1 MSLPNTV
8 PQVTLQGTS
17 SKGLFCL
24 QRTLLPP
31 KNTPFGFLFACFSYP
46 VVGHS
51 CSSWLPGAFWG
62 ALIPL
67 VKFWSCMDLTHSV
80 DSFNLPM
87 PHQSGLEITA
97 EVSNKC
103 ITSAVRMKK
112 EENQSV
118 VSFLREDRAAGG
130 GGGSWA
136 NRLLTMLILLDLGR
150 DFGGPGYSRAILSA
164 VPMQGLSHK
173 RADLTVNVL
182 LELYVHGS
190 GSLRAMWYRAH
201 GELVPGMSL
210 WLSSAGCQLQQL
222 PELGLGSG
230 WKSVLPWE
238 AQGGQCVL
246 PGSELAVTPCSRP
259 RMELPLPQ
267 KNCPSTGIPSPPLAL
282 ILQNPEFLCSAEHPW
297 LLPAAPVPSPAF
309 C

>member
-24 QRTLLPP
+24 QRILLPP

-130 GGGSWA
+130 GGV
-136 NRLLTMLILLDLGR
+136 LGQQTP
-150 DFGGPGYSRAILSA
+150 DHAHTPGPG
-164 VPMQGLSHK
+164 QGFWG
-173 RADLTVNVL
+173 A
-182 LELYVHGS
+182 
-190 GSLRAMWYRAH
+190 W
-201 GELVPGMSL
+201 
-210 WLSSAGCQLQQL
+210 LQQSH
-222 PELGLGSG
+222 PICCANARAE
-230 WKSVLPWE
+230 
-238 AQGGQCVL
+238 
-246 PGSELAVTPCSRP
+246 
-259 RMELPLPQ
+259 PQ
-267 KNCPSTGIPSPPLAL
+267 KG
-282 ILQNPEFLCSAEHPW
+282 
-297 LLPAAPVPSPAF
+297 
-309 C
+309 